1 MLKTVMSGS
10 MILGEPVSY
19 FLFEMLVF
27 GLFAVCFI
35 HGCLVH
41 GLRNSKLP
49 GVAVGLELLVF
60 VLYGLTFESI
70 AVAAG
75 FYTYAPF
82 AFRIWHAPLV
92 IGVGWA
98 IIGYAVM
105 GFSDSLN
112 LPQWA
117 KPFLDALL
125 ALLIDLGMDV
135 VAIRDVYNFS
145 GETLGMWNWGVPLNE
160 MWFGVPYANFMAW
173 WLVIFIMSASLRSG
187 RYGCGWYGKRWLAW
201 VYPVAA
207 LFVALGV
214 FLFLLLTFTE
224 AFTLTTLLLL
234 VGLSL
239 VVTAASLRGRQRR
252 LSWHTDYPVFLVPL
266 VFHLFFLGLLL
277 VRGLY
282 VGSPGVLVMSVVAF
296 LVNEAVL
303 VAATRLP
310 FGAGSSLSQNL

>member
-1 MLKTVMSGS
+1 MLSAV
-10 MILGEPVSY
+10 ILGEPVSY

-41 GLRNSKLP
+41 GLRNNKLP
-49 GVAVGLELLVF
+49 RVAVGLELLVF
-60 VLYGLTFESI
+60 VLYGLAFESI

-92 IGVGWA
+92 IGMGWA

-135 VAIRDVYNFS
+135 VAIRDVYNFGDTVS
-145 GETLGMWNWGVPLNE
+145 GMWDWGIPLNE

-173 WLVIFIMSASLRSG
+173 WLVVFIMSACLRGG
-187 RYGCGWYGKRWLAW
+187 RYVYRWFGKKWLAW

-207 LFVALGV
+207 LFVALGI

-224 AFTLTTLLLL
+224 AFTLMTLLLL

-239 VVTAASLRGRQRR
+239 TVTAASLRGRQRR
-252 LSWHTDYPVFLVPL
+252 LSWRTDYPVFLVPL
-266 VFHLFFLGLLL
+266 VFHLFFLVLLL

-282 VGSPGVLVMSVVAF
+282 VDSPGVLVVSVAAF
-296 LVNEAVL
+296 VINEAVL
-303 VAATRLP
+303 LLAVHSPYR
-310 FGAGSSLSQNL
+310 GGSSLQNL

>member
-1 MLKTVMSGS
+1 MLSAV
-10 MILGEPVSY
+10 ILGEPVSY

-75 FYTYAPF
+75 FYSYAPF

-98 IIGYAVM
+98 VIGYAVM

-112 LPQWA
+112 LSQWA

-135 VAIRDVYNFS
+135 VAIRDVDNF
-145 GETLGMWNWGVPLNE
+145 GDTVLGMWNWGIPLNE

-173 WLVIFIMSASLRSG
+173 WLVVFIMSACLRSG
-187 RYGCGWYGKRWLAW
+187 RYVYSWFGKKWLAW

-207 LFVALGV
+207 FFAALGV

-234 VGLSL
+234 IGLSL
-239 VVTAASLRGRQRR
+239 AVTTVSLNGRQRR
-252 LSWHTDYPVFLVPL
+252 LSWRTDYPIFLVPL
-266 VFHLFFLGLLL
+266 AFHLFFLGLLL

-282 VGSPGVLVMSVVAF
+282 VGSPGVLVVSVVAL